1 MSTIYDIAKELG
13 LSHTTVSK
21 TLRGLPVKKST
32 RERVLMMT
40 DKLGYCPNKAAIQL
54 KTGQSRKIAL
64 LVPEFGMMQLEMIRQ
79 LDLLC
84 CADGY
89 EIIQLPISKNV
100 DRMRS
105 AFDSLLQGG
114 YDGAIIY
121 LYNYTSVSDK
131 IRQFL
136 KMRRPIV
143 LIGPP
148 TDFEPTAG
156 IYPITIDNSTAIR
169 DATNLLLSFGH
180 RNIVHVVPSPSP
192 AYHDERPNN
201 IIKEMLIKHN
211 ADWIPEFY
219 FDLSNFSDYLHAGYY
234 AASELMR
241 TKPETT
247 AVQCPNDFFACG
259 LIRGLK
265 EMGIKVPDDISVVG
279 SDNSSLGEFFMVSLT
294 TIDMKHL
301 NLAQNAWEILSSHLK
316 NNSWEKVSTSV
327 TLRASLI
334 VRESTGTV
342 KSKTGC

>member
-54 KTGQSRKIAL
+54 KTGQSHKIAL
-64 LVPEFGMMQLEMIRQ
+64 LVPDYGMMQLEMIRQ

-89 EIIQLPISKNV
+89 EIIQLPISNNV

-105 AFDSLLQGG
+105 TFDSLLQGG

-121 LYNYTSVSDK
+121 LYDYTSVRDK
-131 IRQFL
+131 IQQFL
-136 KMRRPIV
+136 KMHRPIV

-148 TDFEPTAG
+148 TDFEPVAG
-156 IYPITIDNSTAIR
+156 IYPITIDNSTAIK
-169 DATNLLLSFGH
+169 DATNLLLSLGH
-180 RNIVHVVPSPSP
+180 SNIVHVVPSPSP

-201 IIKEMLIKHN
+201 IIKEMLIKDN
-211 ADWIPEFY
+211 SNWIPEFY
-219 FDLSNFSDYLHAGYY
+219 FNLSNYSDYLHAGYY
-234 AASELMR
+234 AASELIR
-241 TKPETT
+241 TKPKTT

-259 LIRGLK
+259 LIRGLN
-265 EMGIKVPDDISVVG
+265 EMELNVPNDISVIG
-279 SDNSSLGEFFMVSLT
+279 SDNSSIGEFFMVSLT

-301 NLAQNAWEILSSHLK
+301 SMAQNAWKILSSHLK
-316 NNSWEKVSTSV
+316 NNDWEKEPTNVS
-327 TLRASLI
+327 LRANLI

-342 KSKTGC
+342 KS

>member
-1 MSTIYDIAKELG
+1 MSTIYDIAKKLD

-21 TLRGLPVKKST
+21 ALRGLPVKKST
-32 RERVLMMT
+32 LERVQMMT
-40 DKLGYCPNKAAIQL
+40 KELGYCPNKAAVQL

-64 LVPEFGMMQLEMIRQ
+64 LVPDFGMSQLELLKQ

-84 CADGY
+84 AADNY
-89 EIIQLPISKNV
+89 EIMQLPLSK
-100 DRMRS
+100 DIKRTRS
-105 AFDSLLQGG
+105 SFDSLLQGG
-114 YDGAIIY
+114 YDGAIMY
-121 LYNYTSVSDK
+121 LYDYASVNDK
-131 IRQFL
+131 ISQFL

-148 TDFEPTAG
+148 TNFEPVAG

-169 DATNLLLSFGH
+169 DATNLLLSLGH
-180 RNIVHVVPSPSP
+180 RNIVHVVPSPSS
-192 AYHDERPNN
+192 AYHDERPNS

-211 ADWIPEFY
+211 ANWVPEFY
-219 FDLSNFSDYLHAGYY
+219 FDLFNFSDYLHAGYY
-234 AASELMR
+234 AASELIR

-259 LIRGLK
+259 LIRGFK
-265 EMGIKVPDDISVVG
+265 EMGIKVPDDISVIG

-301 NLAQNAWEILSSHLK
+301 NLAQKSWKILSSHLK
-316 NNSWEKVSTSV
+316 NNNWEKVSTNV
-327 TLRASLI
+327 TLRANLI

-342 KSKTGC
+342 KS